1 MADTAHLMCLGENLA
16 MGYSSIQ
23 AVLNAWVDS
32 EAQYYNSA
40 TKQCS
45 GGVCGHFTQVLWRT
59 TSYVGCGIARCASNT
74 PIYVCQ
80 YLRPGNC
87 NGYDYQTTNSPCGP
101 FGP

>member
-1 MADTAHLMCLGENLA
+1 VGHLTGENLA
-16 MGYSSIQ
+16 MGYSSID
-23 AVLNAWVDS
+23 AVLAGWVDS

-40 TKQCS
+40 TKTCS
-45 GGVCGHFTQVLWRT
+45 GGVCGHFTQVLWRM

-87 NGYDYQTTNSPCGP
+87 NGYDYQSTNSPCGP